1 MIYDMAWENLQS
13 NDNLSD
19 SLTYQMDVMMH
30 TGCIPT
36 CVDSLS
42 FFMKLFNYTIQHQ
55 QTYQPASNSYHYIY
69 KHNTSQVSKKIL
81 ILVMKNP

>member
-1 MIYDMAWENLQS
+1 MRLMIYDMVWENLQS

-42 FFMKLFNYTIQHQ
+42 FFMKLFNYT
-55 QTYQPASNSYHYIY
+55 
-69 KHNTSQVSKKIL
+69 SQVSKKIL